1 MTDEEQRSDLPHM
14 ELGGDTHSRMGP
26 DSSIYVHTHSSGDGH
41 FHPHTH
47 SHTQT
52 RAVSNRLSRAIGHL
66 DAVKRMV
73 ENQRDCTEVLIQLSA
88 VQSAINNTAKII
100 LKDHIQNCMMDAVY
114 QNDQQA
120 LNDLNDVIEKFMH

>member
-14 ELGGDTHSRMGP
+14 EPSGDTHSHMGP
-26 DSSIYVHTHSSGDGH
+26 DGSIYVHTHSSGDGH

>member
-1 MTDEEQRSDLPHM
+1 
-14 ELGGDTHSRMGP
+14 
-26 DSSIYVHTHSSGDGH
+26 
-41 FHPHTH
+41 
-47 SHTQT
+47 
-52 RAVSNRLSRAIGHL
+52 
-66 DAVKRMV
+66 MV